1 MKRLQLKAYS
11 RVIGNSTIHVAEI
24 TNTLND
30 GDVYTF
36 LKFGSVDKIATD
48 KWIKEQKEKYNL

>member
-1 MKRLQLKAYS
+1 MERLQIETYS
-11 RVIGNSTIHVAEI
+11 RVINNLTIHIAEI
-24 TNTLND
+24 ENTLND